1 MDETSAPQ
9 WSSKVFGTAL
19 LGDVRRTERLVEMA
33 AGAARRPSGK
43 VSVVFD
49 RAADREGAYDFLES
63 RHTKPEAIAA
73 SVFSAT
79 VERARGAKA
88 VFAAIDGSA
97 LTLTDSKAQKGF
109 GPVGSSNRPVRGLR
123 VMSAYLVDEDGVPL
137 GLVDQLYWS
146 RPETEKRTRAE
157 TTAQNR
163 RRQFEDKE
171 THHFVEAAKNAKARL
186 DEAGVTMWAVI
197 DREGDNRDIL
207 VGLQDVRCNFI
218 VRSSWNRRTIDG
230 KDKPFLKEALEREP
244 VLGTYEVAMPRTG
257 SRPARQSVLEVRAKA
272 VELRFKAR
280 SKEKPAARMS
290 LYVIRVREVP
300 KADASSPPL
309 EWILYT
315 NVPVT
320 TAEDARRIVD
330 SYRVRWR
337 IEEFHRTWKKGD
349 CDVEDAQ
356 LRSVPAFVK
365 WATILAAVATRVER
379 LKYFARNKAKLPAT
393 TELTIHEIVAL
404 KLDRARR
411 TTTRP
416 ISLPEMPTIEEATRW
431 IAEMGG
437 WMGLKSSGPPG
448 STTLARGLERLAMM
462 VDAIALARH
471 AYGPGT

>member
-1 MDETSAPQ
+1 MERTSASQ
-9 WSSKVFGTAL
+9 WSSEVFGTAL
-19 LGDVRRTERLVEMA
+19 LGDVRRTQRLVAMA
-33 AGAARRPSGK
+33 TAAARRPSGK
-43 VSVVFD
+43 VAVVFE
-49 RAADREGAYDFLES
+49 RSADREGAYDFLES
-63 RHTKPEAIAA
+63 RHAKPEAIAA

-79 VERARGAKA
+79 VERARGAKTL
-88 VFAAIDGSA
+88 FAAIDGSA
-97 LTLTDSKAQKGF
+97 LTLTDNEAQKGF

-123 VMSAYLVDEDGVPL
+123 VMSAFLVDEDGVPL
-137 GLVDQLYWS
+137 GLVDQFYWS

-157 TTAQNR
+157 TTAKNR
-163 RRQFEDKE
+163 KREFEDKE
-171 THHFVEAAKNAKARL
+171 TRYFVEAAKNAKARL
-186 DEAGVTMWAVI
+186 ADLGVPVCMVI

-207 VGLQDVRCNFI
+207 LGLKELDCNFI
-218 VRSSWNRRTIDG
+218 VRSSWNRRTLDG
-230 KDKPFLKEALEREP
+230 VDNPFLKDALEREP

-272 VELRFKAR
+272 VELRFKSR
-280 SKEKPAARMS
+280 SKENPAARMS
-290 LYVIRVREVP
+290 LYVVRVREVP

-356 LRSVPAFVK
+356 LRSVSAFVK

-379 LKYFARNKAKLPAT
+379 LKYFARNKPGLPAT
-393 TELTIHEIVAL
+393 VELTALEIEVL
-404 KLDRARR
+404 KLDRTRR
-411 TTTRP
+411 TTRR
-416 ISLPEMPTIEEATRW
+416 ISLPEMPTIEDTTRW

-448 STTLARGLERLAMM
+448 STTIARGLERLAMM
-462 VDAIALARH
+462 VDAIALARQ
-471 AYGPGT
+471 AYGPAT